1 MVVVLIIAFVLAASF
16 ASYFKAYLRQRS
28 DLDALEAQIAQ
39 LQTSN
44 AYKQAELQHMQ
55 DPNYIKILARERLG
69 YVMPGEI
76 AYTALDARGNKIDPQ
91 VTLDNQ
97 ANVGKPTAPT
107 PWWTTVQGSIYAAG
121 HPTATTPAANLT
133 H

>member
-1 MVVVLIIAFVLAASF
+1 MVVVLIIAFVLAVSF
-16 ASYFKAYLRQRS
+16 ASSLKAYLRQRS
-28 DLDALEAQIAQ
+28 ALDALEARIAQ
-39 LQTSN
+39 LQASN
-44 AYKQAELQHMQ
+44 SFKQAELKHMQ

-76 AYTALDARGNKIDPQ
+76 AYTALDAKGNKIDPQ

-97 ANVGKPTAPT
+97 ATVGVPTTPTA
-107 PWWTTVQGSIYAAG
+107 WWTTVQGSIYAAG
-121 HPTATTPAANLT
+121 HPTATTPVANLN